1 MFDSVDLLSS
11 PEAIFLMM
19 LLGMMFICY
28 CFAVHLIVT
37 WNPHHRP
44 IIPLTVSLILSIG
57 PMVAFSYMGDGVSSL
72 GEVLEWIFFVIFVEA
87 GILVLWLPLVLAL
100 VTLQML
106 RVTFWKPSDD
116 PLMDMV
122 EN

>member
-1 MFDSVDLLSS
+1 MFQSVDLLSS
-11 PEAIFLMM
+11 PEAIFVMI

-44 IIPLTVSLILSIG
+44 IIPLTASLILSIG
-57 PMVAFSYMGDGVSSL
+57 PMVAFSYMGDGESSL
-72 GEVLEWIFFVIFVEA
+72 GAIFEWVFFVIFVEA
-87 GILVLWLPLVLAL
+87 GVLVLWLPPALAL
-100 VTLQML
+100 VTFQMF
-106 RVTFWKPSDD
+106 RVTFWKPSED
-116 PLMDMV
+116 PLMDMI

>member
-1 MFDSVDLLSS
+1 MFQSVDLLSS
-11 PEAIFLMM
+11 PEAIFVMI

-44 IIPLTVSLILSIG
+44 IIPLTASLILSIG
-57 PMVAFSYMGDGVSSL
+57 PMVAFSYMGDGASSL
-72 GEVLEWIFFVIFVEA
+72 GAIFEWVFFVIFVEA
-87 GILVLWLPLVLAL
+87 GVLVLWLPPALAL
-100 VTLQML
+100 VTFQMF
-106 RVTFWKPSDD
+106 RVTFWKPSED
-116 PLMDMV
+116 PLMDMI

>member
-11 PEAIFLMM
+11 PEAIFMM
-19 LLGMMFICY
+19 VLLGMMFICY